1 MSITQE
7 LLTQISSKRNEIH
20 SDAYPMSIGELANLY
35 KDGELDIHP
44 EFQREYRWTLT
55 QKTRL
60 IESILLGI
68 PLPSFFVSQRD
79 DGIWDVVDGL
89 QRLSTIFSF
98 MGIYKNE
105 NDEIEDPLVLNKTDY
120 LPALENL
127 CWDDSFKKDDNHHAL
142 PKDMQIT
149 LKREKVDLKILKKES
164 STDTKYELF
173 HRLNTFGSSLS
184 PQEVRNCLL
193 IMTNKELYKYI
204 YDLSQDENFKT
215 TISSITDRSHNEKF
229 HLELI
234 TRFLI
239 LKDKSEIRSKDLEDV
254 HEFLTKEIL
263 SIAKDETN
271 AVIGGLDI
279 FKKTF
284 LLLNKALGENSFKRF
299 DGEKYIGGFSL
310 SIFEFLTLGLVKN
323 LDSYD
328 DTSEDIEKI
337 REISQNLY
345 LNDDFTRLSKSGT
358 RASSRLP
365 TFLNLAEEIF
375 KK

>member
-7 LLTQISSKRNEIH
+7 LLSQISNKRNEIH

-68 PLPSFFVSQRD
+68 PLPSFFVSQRE
-79 DGIWDVVDGL
+79 DGVWDVVDGL

-98 MGIYKNE
+98 MGIYRNE
-105 NDEIEDPLVLNKTDY
+105 NNELEKPLILNKTDY

-127 CWDDSFKKDDNHHAL
+127 CWDDSFKEDETHHAL
-142 PKDMQIT
+142 PKDIQIT

-193 IMTNKELYKYI
+193 IMTNKELYKHI
-204 YDLSQDENFKT
+204 YMLSGDENFKV
-215 TISSITDRSHNEKF
+215 TISSITERSHNEKF

-239 LKDKSEIRSKDLEDV
+239 LKDKSDLKAKDLEDV

-263 SIAKDETN
+263 KIANDESN
-271 AVIGGLDI
+271 AVISEINI
-279 FKKTF
+279 FLKTF
-284 LLLNKALGENSFKRF
+284 KLLNDALGENSFKRF
-299 DGEKYIGGFSL
+299 DGEKYLGGFSL
-310 SIFEFLTLGLVKN
+310 SIFEFLSLGLAKN
-323 LDSYD
+323 LDDYN
-328 DTSEDIEKI
+328 DTPEDLDRI
-337 REISQNLY
+337 RTISQSLY
-345 LNDDFTRLSKSGT
+345 QNPEFTRLSKSGT

-365 TFLNLAEEIF
+365 TFLTLAHEIF
-375 KK
+375 QK